1 MVVCYVT
8 QKPHDIWFLDGVCFN
23 HMSERRSFKEL
34 DESKKLEVTLGDNKK
49 IPVEDTRTV
58 SITTSKGNTRIL

>member
-1 MVVCYVT
+1 MTFGFWTKGVPIICLEADLHSGNLMSSIP
-8 QKPHDIWFLDGVCFN
+8 QK
-23 HMSERRSFKEL
+23 S
-34 DESKKLEVTLGDNKK
+34 EVTLGDNKK